1 MPGVSAEALQ
11 SYIEEAERGYD
22 VDSLPSIPNP
32 ISPSHIVPADLIE
45 KISERAARDNVSA
58 EQIIR
63 RALEQ
68 YLKSAQH
75 FLRRDHFSPTPS
87 PRHISVGGACNNAGM
102 TPSTT
107 TAPRAELHKTIWRI
121 ANDLRGTVDG
131 WDFKAYVLGFLFYRF
146 ISEHLTNFLNEQE
159 RAAGNSDFDYAK
171 ISDEEA
177 EWGRGETVSEK
188 GFFILPSEL
197 FANVRS
203 RAQAG

>member
-1 MPGVSAEALQ
+1 M
-11 SYIEEAERGYD
+11 
-22 VDSLPSIPNP
+22 
-32 ISPSHIVPADLIE
+32 
-45 KISERAARDNVSA
+45 
-58 EQIIR
+58 
-63 RALEQ
+63 
-68 YLKSAQH
+68 
-75 FLRRDHFSPTPS
+75 
-87 PRHISVGGACNNAGM
+87 
-102 TPSTT
+102 
-107 TAPRAELHKTIWRI
+107 TIWRI